1 MIRYT
6 AVGDGCADYFED
18 IAMLIMST
26 SSVLVADNYRV
37 RFATVVAVILQL
49 LTAQFTDQA
58 SPQAS
63 RAPAPASALYTASA
77 DTLKLDLVELRKLG
91 ISSEDVLRHI
101 RLLVEG
107 RRHAGLGRCLDQAL
121 AEARSSSPT
130 PGRVPPVS
138 AADRSPARSAPGAA
152 AGGGY
157 LRRQFVRNKTVTCN
171 DGSKAGYGVD
181 NITEK

>member
-1 MIRYT
+1 
-6 AVGDGCADYFED
+6 
-18 IAMLIMST
+18 MST
-26 SSVLVADNYRV
+26 SSVLVADRV
-37 RFATVVAVILQL
+37 RFAMVVAVILQL
-49 LTAQFTDQA
+49 LTAHFTDQA

-63 RAPAPASALYTASA
+63 RAPAPASSLYTASA
-77 DTLKLDLVELRKLG
+77 DTVKLDLVELRKLG

-121 AEARSSSPT
+121 AEAGSSSSPT

-138 AADRSPARSAPGAA
+138 AADRSPARSAPGAAA

>member
-1 MIRYT
+1 
-6 AVGDGCADYFED
+6 
-18 IAMLIMST
+18 MST
-26 SSVLVADNYRV
+26 SSVLVADRV

-49 LTAQFTDQA
+49 LTAHFTDQA

-77 DTLKLDLVELRKLG
+77 DTVKLDLVELRKLG

-121 AEARSSSPT
+121 AEAGSSSSPT

>member
-1 MIRYT
+1 VIRYT

-26 SSVLVADNYRV
+26 SFVLVADGV

-63 RAPAPASALYTASA
+63 RAPAPTSALYTASA
-77 DTLKLDLVELRKLG
+77 DTVKLDLVELRKLG

-152 AGGGY
+152 AAGGGY